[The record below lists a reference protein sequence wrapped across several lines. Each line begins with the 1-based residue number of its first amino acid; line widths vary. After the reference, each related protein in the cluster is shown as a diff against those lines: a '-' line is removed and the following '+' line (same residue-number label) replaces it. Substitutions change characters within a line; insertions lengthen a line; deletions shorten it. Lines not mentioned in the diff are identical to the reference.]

1 MKMYSDNFYKTFI
14 NESIN
19 PFILFSSEGKLLD
32 FNYEAEILF
41 NSASPKEIFE
51 LTLEHSPHNFGFER
65 KYINLKYAKMRYYA
79 ILIGYI
85 DDEHIAI
92 ELYKQINLEKEIAK
106 IQDAQ
111 LTNIFSLIDISKN
124 TNFDFTKT
132 TITEEYDT
140 SIPEIKVNIN
150 NFLLTLNE
158 YFKLFAKSKKVKIAV
173 NVKVGE
179 YEVIDSKKHSIAYIR
194 CKADTPI
201 EVSQDLERQ
210 ALKSHI
216 NVFEV
221 NGYIKLEFPMIL

>member
-1 MKMYSDNFYKTFI
+1 MYSDNFYKSFI

-19 PFILFSSEGKLLD
+19 PFILFNNEGKLLD

-41 NSASPKEIFE
+41 NSISPKEIFE
-51 LTLEHSPHNFGFER
+51 LTLKHSPYNFGFER
-65 KYINLKYAKMRYYA
+65 KYIHLKYAKMKYYA
-79 ILIGYI
+79 ILIGYL

-92 ELYKQINLEKEIAK
+92 ELYKQVDIEKEVAK
-106 IQDAQ
+106 IEDVQQ
-111 LTNIFSLIDISKN
+111 TNIFSLIDIAKN

-132 TITEEYDT
+132 TITGEYDT

-158 YFKLFAKSKKVKIAV
+158 CFKLFIESKQVKISV
-173 NVKVGE
+173 HVKVGE
-179 YEVIDSKKHSIAYIR
+179 YEVIDAKRYSIAYIK
-194 CKADTPI
+194 CKANTPI
-201 EVSQDLERQ
+201 EASHNLERQ

-216 NVFEV
+216 NVFEI

>member
-1 MKMYSDNFYKTFI
+1 MYSDSFYKAFI
-14 NESIN
+14 HESIN
-19 PFILFSSEGKLLD
+19 PFILFNNEGKLID
-32 FNYEAEILF
+32 FNNEAEILF
-41 NSASPKEIFE
+41 NSVSPKEIFE
-51 LTLEHSPHNFGFER
+51 LTLNHSPHNFGFER
-65 KYINLKYAKMRYYA
+65 KYINLKYAKMKYYA
-79 ILIGYI
+79 LLVGYI

-92 ELYKQINLEKEIAK
+92 ELYKQINIEKEIAK

-140 SIPEIKVNIN
+140 SIPEIRVNIN

-158 YFKLFAKSKKVKIAV
+158 CFKLFKESKKVKIAV
-173 NVKVGE
+173 HVKVGE
-179 YEVIDSKKHSIAYIR
+179 YEVIDDKKHSIASIR
-194 CKADTPI
+194 CKADTLI
-201 EVSQDLERQ
+201 EASQELERQ

-221 NGYIKLEFPMIL
+221 NGYIKLEFPIII